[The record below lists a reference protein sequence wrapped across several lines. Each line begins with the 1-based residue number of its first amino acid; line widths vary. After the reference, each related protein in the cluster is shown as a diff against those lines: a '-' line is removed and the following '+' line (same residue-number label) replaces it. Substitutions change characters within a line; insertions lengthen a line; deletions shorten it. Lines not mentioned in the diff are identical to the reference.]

1 MGGILLLARLT
12 DVVTDPVVGEICDR
26 TRSRFG
32 QRRPWLVLAAPLLLL
47 ATWQLLMPPAQA
59 GALHLL
65 AWSLLAYLAW
75 TMMLLAYTAWGAELS
90 ADYHERSVITGTRQA
105 FVMLGVMLAA
115 GLPVLIGAQPESRA
129 ALAGLFTVTAA
140 TLVVTLPAAVLLVG
154 EPEQVRPQRLPLRRG
169 LGLILANAPFRR
181 LLVAYLLNGFANG
194 LPATLFILFVGQV
207 IQAPAAAGPLLL
219 LYFTSGMLAVP
230 FWLRLSRRIG
240 KHRAWAAAMLWACLG
255 FAATPLLGPG
265 DVLPFAVICCLTG
278 LSLGAD
284 MALPD
289 AMQADVVDLDR
300 VMSGSRRTALFF
312 ALWGMATKLA
322 LALAVGVAFPI
333 LTLIGFSTDGASPP
347 GALLGLTCLYALL
360 PIAVKLVATGLI
372 WRFEIDAPRQAELR
386 RQIAAATG
394 LR

>member
-1 MGGILLLARLT
+1 
-12 DVVTDPVVGEICDR
+12 
-26 TRSRFG
+26 
-32 QRRPWLVLAAPLLLL
+32 
-47 ATWQLLMPPAQA
+47 
-59 GALHLL
+59 
-65 AWSLLAYLAW
+65 
-75 TMMLLAYTAWGAELS
+75 MLLAYTAWGAELS

-129 ALAGLFTVTAA
+129 ALAGLFTVTAV
-140 TLVVTLPAAVLLVG
+140 TLIVTLPAAVLLVG

-169 LGLILANAPFRR
+169 VGLILANAPFRR

-194 LPATLFILFVGQV
+194 LPATLFILFVGRV

-255 FAATPLLGPG
+255 FVATPLLGPG

-333 LTLIGFSTDGASPP
+333 LTLIGLSTDGASPP

-360 PIAVKLVATGLI
+360 PVAVKLIATGLI